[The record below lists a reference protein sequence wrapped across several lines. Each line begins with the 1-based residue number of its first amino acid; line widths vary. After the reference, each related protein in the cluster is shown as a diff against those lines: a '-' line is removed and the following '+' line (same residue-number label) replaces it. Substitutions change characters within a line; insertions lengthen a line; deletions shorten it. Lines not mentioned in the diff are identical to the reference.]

1 MYETLGSVPAL
12 SPEILVESNLVGEGF
27 HDLVEGNKGNNL
39 PAQLVGGSFRTAT
52 NFECAYHLDSTLS
65 SVGMEQPQG
74 EVNPN
79 SEPWERPCCFPM
91 MHLY

>member
-12 SPEILVESNLVGEGF
+12 SPEILMESSSVGEGV

-39 PAQLVGGSFRTAT
+39 PAQPVGGSFHTAT
-52 NFECAYHLDSTLS
+52 NFECAHHLDSTLS
-65 SVGMEQPQG
+65 RRKPQG

-79 SEPWERPCCFPM
+79 SEPWERPCCLPM